1 MSRLALLVLLAAV
14 GCTDDSGP
22 PPLAKVP
29 GKLGKIAVGTSSL
42 FAIDTTDNTIIEI
55 NIADGAVIGKL
66 MTVGA
71 VTDLSAAGD
80 LVAWVEKEGNNG
92 KVKRRKA
99 GAIDALGTLTFMPHI
114 LVTDE
119 GVFYSDTGIIG
130 LWADQVPTRIG
141 SPAGASTLIGV
152 DASYAYTVEAGM
164 SVQKYDRRMDMK
176 EMVVGSTQGATV
188 KGGMLA
194 YRTGEGV
201 RIHDLFTKFDAL
213 FGAPPADYPCELL
226 LAGRAVM
233 CGKYRALE
241 GETEEL
247 LDDPVAGY
255 AAVGRDLY
263 WVKTAGASSEIYKTD
278 SELKLKGED

>member
-1 MSRLALLVLLAAV
+1 MSRLALLVLLVAV

-42 FAIDTTDNTIIEI
+42 FAIDTGDSTLVEI
-55 NIADGAVIGKL
+55 NLADGAVIGKL
-66 MTVGA
+66 TTVGA
-71 VTDLSAAGD
+71 VTEVSAAGD

-99 GAIDALGTLTFMPHI
+99 GTVDTLGTLTFAPRI
-114 LVTDE
+114 LATDE

-130 LWADQVPTRIG
+130 LWTDAVPTRIG
-141 SPAGASTLIGV
+141 SPPGAATLIGV
-152 DASYAYTVEAGM
+152 DTSHAYTLEAGM
-164 SVQKYDRRMDMK
+164 SVQRYDRRMDMR
-176 EMVVGSTQGATV
+176 EMVIASSQGATV
-188 KGGMLA
+188 KAGILA

-201 RIHDLFTKFDAL
+201 RIHDVFTKFDAL
-213 FGAPPADYPCELL
+213 FGAPPADYPCDLL

-247 LDDPVAGY
+247 LDDPVTGY
-255 AAVGRDLY
+255 AAIGRDLY
-263 WVKTAGASSEIYKTD
+263 WVKTAGSNSEIYKTD
-278 SELKLKGED
+278 SELKLKDE

>member
-1 MSRLALLVLLAAV
+1 MSRLAFLVLLVAV

-42 FAIDTTDNTIIEI
+42 FAIDTTDNTIVEI
-55 NIADGAVIGKL
+55 NIADGSVIGKL
-66 MTVGA
+66 TTVGA

-99 GAIDALGTLTFMPHI
+99 GAIDALGTLTFMPRV

-130 LWADQVPTRIG
+130 LWADEIPTRVG
-141 SPAGASTLIGV
+141 SPAGAATLIGV
-152 DASYAYTVEAGM
+152 DSSYAYTVEAGM

-176 EMVVGSTQGATV
+176 ELVVASTQGATV

-201 RIHDLFTKFDAL
+201 RIRDLFTKFDAL

-241 GETEEL
+241 GETEVL
-247 LDDPVAGY
+247 LEDPVAGY

-263 WVKTAGASSEIYKTD
+263 WVKTAGANSEIYKTD
-278 SELKLKGED
+278 SELMLKDE